1 MGGYSFIYTLFLVV
15 WLYSSKTMFC
25 YCSICKWYLVADL
38 VLGPCNRAR
47 CRTLGVDAVLVLDY
61 MATEHDI
68 PGLFPYGKCLGT
80 LNFAEHDQRTIN
92 ERHCVNYI

>member
-1 MGGYSFIYTLFLVV
+1 VGGYSFIYTLFLVV

-47 CRTLGVDAVLVLDY
+47 CRTLGVDAVLVLDF
-61 MATEHDI
+61 MVMEHDI
-68 PGLFPYGKCLGT
+68 SRPLPLWQMFGYFKFC
-80 LNFAEHDQRTIN
+80 
-92 ERHCVNYI
+92 